1 MEWSDEG
8 FVLSARRH
16 GEGDIVLS
24 LLTRDHGRHAGLVKG
39 GGSRRS
45 AGLYEPGNRLK
56 AVWRARL
63 TDHLGNFTCE
73 NVVQSAALLLDE
85 PLRLAA
91 LSAAAAVA
99 EAVLPEREPH
109 PRAYDGFAALIE
121 ALLSGDDT
129 IAWAARYVHWELALL
144 SEIGFGLDLASC
156 AVNGD
161 TAGLSFVSPNSGRA
175 VSSRAAEPYR
185 DRLLPLPAFL
195 SGGAADLPS
204 ICQGLALTGSFL
216 ERHAFRSVP
225 AARARLV
232 ARLQRA

>member
-16 GEGDIVLS
+16 GESDIVLS
-24 LLTRDHGRHAGLVKG
+24 LLTREHGRHAGLVKG
-39 GGSRRS
+39 GGSRR
-45 AGLYEPGNRLK
+45 AGGLYEPGNRLR

-63 TDHLGNFTCE
+63 SDHLGNFTCE
-73 NVVQSAALLLDE
+73 NLSQSAARLLDE

-99 EAVLPEREPH
+99 EATLPEREPH
-109 PRAYDGFAALIE
+109 PHAYDGFAELID
-121 ALLSGDDT
+121 ALLANDDT

-175 VSSRAAEPYR
+175 VSERAAEPFR

-195 SGGAADLPS
+195 GGGAADLPA

-225 AARARLV
+225 PARARLV